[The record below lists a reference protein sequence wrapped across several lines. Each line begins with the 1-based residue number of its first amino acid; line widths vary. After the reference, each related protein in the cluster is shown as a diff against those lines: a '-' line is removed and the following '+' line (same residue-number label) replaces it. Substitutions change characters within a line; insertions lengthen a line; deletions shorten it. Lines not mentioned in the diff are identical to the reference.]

1 MHAADVPTQDLVG
14 QFDYTSPEHDA
25 HFDEVLSYAR
35 GHCPMS
41 HTTAT
46 GGYYIATTY
55 DAVANVLRDHETFS
69 SSEYVNIA
77 GSMGVRQP
85 PLDADPPLQHDFRKI
100 INPFFHPKAL
110 AQNDQEVRDLA
121 RAHMAHWVSEGRC
134 EFIDDFASP
143 FVTDVLSSVVF
154 RSSDTS
160 VFRKAAA
167 YADRLV
173 TGDISAFPEFLA
185 LMTDFAESRRG
196 ADDGGVVSAIMNGA
210 VGGRPLTQ
218 AESVGMVLIL
228 FSGGL
233 DTTKVAISDIV
244 LAMAQYPE
252 LEGRLRTPGWE
263 KGTLDEL
270 LRYSSPIS
278 ALGRHATRDTVV
290 SGQQLKAG
298 DRVLV
303 HYGSANHDAAA
314 FDDPDT
320 LNFDRT
326 RNPHLAFGLGVHRCV
341 GMHLARQQIS
351 VAINELLERITNIR
365 VAPDAPELTRRPGIS
380 RVLLQLPI
388 EFDQR

>member
-1 MHAADVPTQDLVG
+1 MHAADVPTEDLVG
-14 QFDYTSPEHDA
+14 QFDYTNPEHDA

-55 DAVANVLRDHETFS
+55 EAVADVLRNHETFS

-77 GSMGVRQP
+77 GNMGVRQP
-85 PLDADPPLQHDFRKI
+85 PLDADAPLQHDFRKI

-110 AQNDQEVRDLA
+110 AQNEQVVREIA
-121 RAHMAHWVSEGRC
+121 RTNMQTWVSKGSC
-134 EFIDDFASP
+134 EFISAFASP
-143 FVTDVLSSVVF
+143 YVTDVLATVVF
-154 RSSDTS
+154 KNSDTA
-160 VFRKAAA
+160 VFRKAAS

-185 LMTDFAESRRG
+185 LMAEFAESRRA
-196 ADDGGVVSAIMNGA
+196 ADDGGVMSAIMNGA

-218 AESVGMVLIL
+218 DESVGMVMTL
-228 FSGGL
+228 FNGGL

-244 LAMAQYPE
+244 LAMAQHPD
-252 LEGRLRTPGWE
+252 LEERLRAPGWE
-263 KGTLDEL
+263 KGALDEL

-290 SGQQLKAG
+290 SGQALSAG

-303 HYGSANHDAAA
+303 HYGSANHDATA
-314 FDDPDT
+314 FEDPHS

-341 GMHLARQQIS
+341 GMHLARLQIS
-351 VAINELLERITNIR
+351 VAINELLEQITNIR
-365 VAPDAPELTRRPGIS
+365 LARDAPEMTRRPGIS

-388 EFDQR
+388 EFDLR